1 VFQSGRPRPASG
13 SPARRRRDA
22 VDQGDA
28 ELKAAVAIIDS
39 GGANI
44 ASLAAALDR
53 LGAKSVRTADAA
65 TIRSASHV
73 ILPGVGAAADGMHR
87 LQRAGLTEIIPGL
100 TQPVLGICLG
110 MHLLA
115 ERSEEDSA
123 ECLGVLPVSAHK
135 LPAAAG
141 LPVPNMG
148 WCRVSKVA
156 EHPLFSGIESDS
168 YFYFVHSYALPVARF
183 TVATAMHAVPMTAAT
198 SHKNFVATQFHPER
212 SAAAGAQLLANFLAM
227 R

>member
-1 VFQSGRPRPASG
+1 MFQVGRPRPASG
-13 SPARRRRDA
+13 AAAKRRRDA
-22 VDQGDA
+22 VYQGDA
-28 ELKAAVAIIDS
+28 ELKAAVAIVDS

-53 LGAKSVRTADAA
+53 LGVNSIRTADEAP
-65 TIRSASHV
+65 IRSASHV
-73 ILPGVGAAADGMHR
+73 ILPGVGTAADGMQKLH
-87 LQRAGLTEIIPGL
+87 RAGLIEVIPEL

-115 ERSEEDSA
+115 EGSEEGA
-123 ECLGVLPVSAHK
+123 AQCLGVFPASARK
-135 LPAAAG
+135 LHGAPG

-156 EHPLFSGIESDS
+156 EHPLFSGMENGG
-168 YFYFVHSYALPVARF
+168 YFYFVHSYALPVNRF
-183 TVATAMHAVPMTAAT
+183 TVATSMHATPMTAVF
-198 SHKNFVATQFHPER
+198 SHRNFVATQFHPER
-212 SAAAGAQLLANFLAM
+212 SAAAGAQLLANFLAL